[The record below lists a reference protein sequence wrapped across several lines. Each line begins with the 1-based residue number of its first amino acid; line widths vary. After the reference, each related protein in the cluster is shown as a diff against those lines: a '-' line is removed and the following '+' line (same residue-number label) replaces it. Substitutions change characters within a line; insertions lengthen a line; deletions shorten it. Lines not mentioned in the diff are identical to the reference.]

1 MKKLLCINII
11 LLLFSYSCSNTR
23 KFTITYKEPSAK
35 ILTLKPIIVRSLNK
49 SGNHVKSI
57 LINELK
63 NNGYEIIQDIEITQ
77 NLTKPFRASQISPTK
92 DFSEVF
98 VSMELDHHTEH
109 NILQTT
115 KVRLSYCN
123 NLVEKNKCTH
133 RPGSVRWQNTITRRS
148 GKIYITILNAGED
161 PVEIVT
167 AVAAESSGIIPKF
180 TNVALSKSIRAAI
193 RNEFKPYFIRTITV
207 TPDIEIDKMAADF
220 IDDKLFAAAAMRIDH
235 EESGYK
241 YYYSMGL
248 IEESRANYTG
258 AKMYYSEGELN
269 TGQKELFADSIKRV
283 NKFINK

>member
-35 ILTLKPIIVRSLNK
+35 ILTPKPIIVRSLNK

-63 NNGYEIIQDIEITQ
+63 NNGYEIIQDVEITQ

-109 NILQTT
+109 NISQTT

-167 AVAAESSGIIPKF
+167 AVAAQSSGIIPKF

-193 RNEFKPYFIRTITV
+193 RNEFKQYFFRTITV
-207 TPDIEIDKMAADF
+207 TPDIEIDKMAADL
-220 IDDKLFAAAAMRIDH
+220 IEDNLIAAAAMRIDH

-248 IEESRANYTG
+248 IEESQANYTG

>member
-1 MKKLLCINII
+1 M
-11 LLLFSYSCSNTR
+11 LFSYSCSNTR

-193 RNEFKPYFIRTITV
+193 RNEFKQYFFRTITV
-207 TPDIEIDKMAADF
+207 TPDIEIDKMAADL
-220 IDDKLFAAAAMRIDH
+220 IEANLIAAAAMRIDH

-283 NKFINK
+283 